1 MPWMTY
7 WTNSNYKWSGKRI
20 RQFGLNMNAP
30 GDRTSENKTLW
41 IEYPFLQGYDL
52 GIPVKIDT
60 VGFSRIRKEPISVAS
75 EETPWVSASA
85 VGGIRSMEIVLST
98 EAEVTEGS
106 YTINLHFSELESK
119 KPGERVFDVKVQ
131 GKTVL
136 DNFDIVK
143 EAGRTDKE
151 IVKTFSGIVAG
162 ETLKLELVP
171 VKGNTILSGI
181 ELIEEKMATK

>member
-1 MPWMTY
+1 MT
-7 WTNSNYKWSGKRI
+7 R
-20 RQFGLNMNAP
+20 
-30 GDRTSENKTLW
+30 
-41 IEYPFLQGYDL
+41 EY
-52 GIPVKIDT
+52 PVKIDT
-60 VGFSRIRKEPISVAS
+60 CRFFPDKEGTYIGFS

-85 VGGIRSMEIVLST
+85 VGGIRSMEIVLSAEAGVT
-98 EAEVTEGS
+98 EAS
-106 YTINLHFSELESK
+106 YTVNLYFSELESK

-151 IVKTFSGIVAG
+151 IGEDFLRNSAG

-171 VKGNTILSGI
+171 VNGNTILSGI
-181 ELIEEKMATK
+181 ELIEEKMASK